1 MELFYV
7 LVAVIAGACAPTQ
20 AGINAQLRVFTE
32 DPVMAAFISF
42 AVGTTGL
49 FFYALIV
56 RIPWPAT
63 QTLAQLPWWLWSGGL
78 LGAFLVAI
86 TILLVPKL
94 GAATLMG
101 CMIAGQMLASLLLD
115 HYGVVGYPVH
125 PATLWR
131 VLGVILVVSGV
142 VMIKKF

>member
-1 MELFYV
+1 MELFY
-7 LVAVIAGACAPTQ
+7 LLFAAIAGACAPTQ

-32 DPVMAAFISF
+32 DAVTAAFISF

-49 FFYALIV
+49 LFYSLV
-56 RIPWPAT
+56 LRIPWPAF

-78 LGAFLVAI
+78 LGAFIVAV

-115 HYGVVGYPVH
+115 HYGIVGYSVH
-125 PATLWR
+125 PATVWR
-131 VLGVILVVSGV
+131 VLGVVLVVVGV

>member
-7 LVAVIAGACAPTQ
+7 LLAAIAGALAPTQ
-20 AGINAQLRVFTE
+20 AGINSQLRAFVE
-32 DPVMAAFISF
+32 DPILAAFISF

-49 FFYALIV
+49 FFYVLV
-56 RIPWPAT
+56 LRTPWPAT
-63 QTLAQLPWWLWSGGL
+63 HALAQLPWWLWSGGV
-78 LGAFLVAI
+78 LGAFIVVVSI
-86 TILLVPKL
+86 ILVPKL

-115 HYGVVGYPVH
+115 HYGIVGYPVH

-131 VLGVILVVSGV
+131 VLGVVLVVCGV